1 MPSGT
6 CNERRSTLQ
15 ATTVPWT
22 EENVEVAHHAE
33 TSRASFF
40 TFLSAAWQQLR
51 QALPAGKRHAASPYV
66 MLTESDIPGHVW
78 GLLP

>member
-1 MPSGT
+1 M
-6 CNERRSTLQ
+6 Q

-22 EENVEVAHHAE
+22 EENVGVAHHAE

-51 QALPAGKRHAASPYV
+51 QALPAGKRHVPSPYV
-66 MLTESDIPGHVW
+66 MLIESDIPVHVR